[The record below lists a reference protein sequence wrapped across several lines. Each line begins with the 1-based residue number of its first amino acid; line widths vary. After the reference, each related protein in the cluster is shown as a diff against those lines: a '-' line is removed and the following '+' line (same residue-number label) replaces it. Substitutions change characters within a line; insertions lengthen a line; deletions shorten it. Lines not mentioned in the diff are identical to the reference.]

1 MNVLT
6 QQIIIEAHKHIGVKE
21 SAHNS
26 GPEID
31 KWLARV
37 HCAPGAPW
45 CAAFAWCMLDDACAA
60 LGMPNPLFPTAGVF
74 TLIGRARVARAWS
87 AEPGPGFIFAIDH
100 GIGPDGQHLGH
111 CGIVC
116 EVEAM
121 HLVTIEG
128 NTNEAGS
135 REGNAVV
142 LKTRRIE
149 EPTLGYLDPGLLL
162 VGQVCSEAA
171 PGDG

>member
-1 MNVLT
+1 MNQLT
-6 QQIIIEAHKHIGVKE
+6 QQVIIEAHKWTGVKE
-21 SAHNS
+21 VGHNS
-26 GPEID
+26 GPHID
-31 KWLARV
+31 EWLRRV

-45 CAAFAWCMLDDACAA
+45 CAAFAWSMLEDACEA
-60 LGMPNPLFPTAGVF
+60 LGLTNPLLPTAGVF
-74 TLIGRARVARAWS
+74 TLIARAKAAGAWTTE
-87 AEPGPGFIFAIDH
+87 AGPGYIFGIDH
-100 GIGPDGQHLGH
+100 GVGTDGQHLGH

-116 EVEAM
+116 EVGPL

-142 LKTRRIE
+142 LKTRRID

-162 VGQVCSEAA
+162 VGQQCSEAT
-171 PGDG
+171 PENG